1 MKQNKRTR
9 HLFTFLAFCAAVLT
23 VTTSCESEYT
33 TVYNDIP
40 GDTLYVS
47 GDAYIKSFTVQEHE
61 DQQPMQAAIV
71 NDTIKVLWVS
81 YYEMP
86 ETITPSITLADH
98 ASISPNPGTPVPF
111 KTGQKYTVTSQAGTT
126 KQYTLQVDFRQPQPK
141 TFNTFIEGNLG
152 GWKSFSIGSPFGGLD
167 NIWINSEHTRV
178 YLVSAADQT
187 TEYDCE
193 IVYFGTGMGIIT
205 PPSPFRDAG
214 IYFYLPTDIP
224 EGKYDVRMKNGEYI
238 LRDSNEQYWF
248 ETEITES
255 EETAISSFINDLTL
269 ASGDTFSI
277 RGTNLDVGDTVFIS
291 VGNNGT
297 RYPLEIV
304 SRTAYEATFKV
315 PTGTPA
321 AAYNRL
327 FFVDGAEEDRVT
339 FRLTITE

>member
-152 GWKSFSIGSPFGGLD
+152 GWKSFSIGKYSGLD
-167 NIWINSEHTRV
+167 NIWINLEHTRV

-224 EGKYDVRMKNGEYI
+224 EGKYDVRIKNGEYI
-238 LRDSNEQYWF
+238 LRASNEQYWF

-255 EETAISSFINDLTL
+255 EETAISSFINNLTV

-277 RGTNLDVGDTVFIS
+277 RGTKLDNVDNVSVAVGYT
-291 VGNNGT
+291 GT

-304 SRTAYEATFKV
+304 TRTPYTATFKV
-315 PTGTPA
+315 PAGTPA
-321 AAYNRL
+321 SAYTFL
-327 FFVDGAEEDRVT
+327 FLVDGAEEKVSGFQLTVT
-339 FRLTITE
+339 E